1 MSEENIIKKGLK
13 KFGLTTLAVDN
24 ATSIFILTFMVIV
37 FGVSSYTSIPKEAYP
52 EINFPQIFVNT
63 VYFGNSAEDI
73 ESLITRPIEK
83 ELGSVAEI
91 KKVTSS
97 SMQDYSMIVAEFNSD
112 VEFDDAVRKMKDA
125 VDKAKNELP
134 TDLDRDPEVIEVN
147 MADAPIMSVNVSGN
161 YSNEQLREYA
171 EYLEDRFEDLKEV
184 SKVDMKGVME
194 REVQIEVDLQ
204 KMQAL
209 KVSYS
214 DVAQAI
220 GQENMTMSGGE
231 ILSDEFRRNIR
242 IVGQFEDPAE
252 ISDVIVK
259 SERQRPIYMRDFS
272 TVTYGFQDRTSIAR
286 ADLLPVISLDVI
298 KKRGENVI
306 TAASKIKEII
316 AASEG
321 TALPEDLSITLFN
334 DMSIQTESLNSN
346 LENSIISGVILVVLV
361 LLFFLGLRNAMFVG
375 AAIPLSMLIGFVVL
389 QAIGYSMNMMV
400 LFSLILALGM
410 LVDNAIVVVENI
422 YRYMQEGYSGPDA
435 AKYGTGEV
443 AVPIIASTATTLA
456 AFVPLA
462 FWPGIMGSFMRYLPI
477 TLIIVL
483 SCSLFV
489 ALVINPVLTSAL
501 MKVDEKADDAAA
513 RKRKTRNNLIG
524 VLVMILL
531 AVAAHFGG
539 VMWLRN
545 ILVFSAAISFLNHF
559 LLRPGSFIFQN
570 KVLPILERGYD
581 KFIRFALKGVMP
593 YLIFIGTIGLL
604 ISSFALMGVFPPK
617 VVLFPDPPPNYINA
631 FVELPMGKDIEATN
645 RIMKD
650 LEAQVVKII
659 EPHRDVVDAV
669 LAQIGENTSD
679 PNAGPDFTAS
689 PQKARLT
696 VTFVKAEDRNGKDTW
711 AIMDEIR
718 QGLKGV
724 PGVKM
729 VLAKDAAGPPT
740 GNPINIEIQ
749 GEDVTTLAN
758 LSEDVINHI
767 NAQNIGGIEELKK
780 DINLGK
786 PEMIIDIDREAARRF
801 EISTFAIA
809 DAVRTSVFG
818 KEISKFKDGDDDH
831 PIVIRANSDYR
842 YNIDQVLNQMITFRS
857 MASGQIVQVP
867 ISALV
872 KKRYTS
878 TFDAIKRKD
887 QERMV
892 TVFSN
897 VVEGYNPNEI
907 ILGIQSA
914 LDDYDFPEGYTY
926 EFTGEQQEQQEN
938 MAFLGSALL
947 IALFAIL
954 LILVAQFNSVSAP
967 VIILLSVIFSTIGVL
982 YGYVMTGRDIEI
994 VMTGVGIISL
1004 AGIVVNNAIVL
1015 IDYIKLTIARKSEE
1029 LSLAGRKGMDFAQ
1042 IKEAIVYGGATRL
1055 RPVLLTAIT
1064 TVLGLIPLAT
1074 GFNINFSTLITDLEP
1089 NIYFGGDNAAF
1100 FGTMAWTVI
1109 YGLIFATFLTLIVV
1123 PVMFW
1128 LSVRLKRGLGNLVG
1142 KKKVQTT

>member
-1 MSEENIIKKGLK
+1 MN
-13 KFGLTTLAVDN
+13 
-24 ATSIFILTFMVIV
+24 
-37 FGVSSYTSIPKEAYP
+37 IPKEAYP
-52 EINFPQIFVNT
+52 EVNFPQIFVNT

-83 ELGSVAEI
+83 ELGSVSEI

-97 SMQDYSMIVAEFNSD
+97 SSQDYSLIVAEFNSD
-112 VEFDDAVRKMKDA
+112 VEFDAAVRKMKDA
-125 VDKAKNELP
+125 VDKVKPELP
-134 TDLDRDPEVIEVN
+134 SDLDREPEVIEVN
-147 MADAPIMSVNVSGN
+147 IADVPIMSVNVSGDYN
-161 YSNEQLREYA
+161 NEQLRDYA
-171 EYLEDRFEDLKEV
+171 EYLKDKFEDLKQV

-209 KVSYS
+209 KVSYG
-214 DVAQAI
+214 DIAQAI
-220 GQENMTMSGGE
+220 GQENLTMSGGE
-231 ILSDEFRRNIR
+231 ILSDDFRRNIR
-242 IVGQFEDPAE
+242 IIGQFETPSE
-252 ISDVIVK
+252 IDNVIVK

-272 TVTYGFQDRTSIAR
+272 KVNYGFQDRTSIAR
-286 ADLLPVISLDVI
+286 ADLLPVISLDII

-306 TAASKIKEII
+306 TAAAKIKEII
-316 AASEG
+316 AESEG
-321 TALPEDLSITLFN
+321 TALPDDLSITQFN
-334 DMSIQTESLNSN
+334 DLSIQTESLNSN
-346 LENSIISGVILVVLV
+346 LENSIISGVILVILV
-361 LLFFLGLRNAMFVG
+361 LLFFLGLRNSMFVG
-375 AAIPLSMLIGFVVL
+375 AAIPLSMLIGFVIL
-389 QAIGYSMNMMV
+389 QAIGYTMNMMV

-422 YRYMQEGYSGPDA
+422 YRYMQEGYSGVDA

-483 SCSLFV
+483 ASSLFV

-501 MKVDEKADDAAA
+501 MKIDEKADSKSA
-513 RKRKTRNNLIG
+513 RNCTIRNNLIG
-524 VLVMILL
+524 IFIMFLL
-531 AVAAHFGG
+531 AVAAHFSE
-539 VMWLRN
+539 VFWLRN
-545 ILVFSAAISFLNHF
+545 LLGLAAIITLLNLF
-559 LLRPGSFIFQN
+559 ILRPASFYFQN
-570 KVLPILERGYD
+570 RILPVLEKGYD
-581 KFIRFALKGVMP
+581 KFIRFALRGVTP
-593 YLIFIGTIGLL
+593 YLVFLGTIGLL
-604 ISSFALMGVFPPK
+604 ISSFVMMGIFPPK
-617 VVLFPDPPPNYINA
+617 VVFFPDPPPNYINA
-631 FVELPMGKDIEATN
+631 FIELPMGKDIEATN
-645 RIMKD
+645 QIMKN
-650 LEAQVVKII
+650 LEEEVVKII

-669 LAQIGENTSD
+669 LSQIGENTSD

-711 AIMDEIR
+711 DIMDEIR
-718 QGLKGV
+718 QGLSGI
-724 PGVKM
+724 PGVRM
-729 VLAKDAAGPPT
+729 TLAKDAAGPPT

-749 GEDVTTLAN
+749 GNDVSVLAT
-758 LSEDVINHI
+758 LSENVINYI
-767 NAQNIGGIEELKK
+767 NSQNIGGIEELKK
-780 DINLGK
+780 DVNLGK

-809 DAVRTSVFG
+809 DAIRTSVFG

-831 PIVIRANSDYR
+831 PIVIRANSEYR
-842 YNIDQVLNQMITFRS
+842 YNIDQILNQMITFRS

-872 KKRYTS
+872 KKQYTS

-892 TVFSN
+892 TIFSN

-907 ILGIQSA
+907 IEGIQFA
-914 LDDYDFPEGYTY
+914 LDEFDFPEGYSY

-938 MAFLGSALL
+938 AAFLGSALL
-947 IALFAIL
+947 VALFAIL

-967 VIILLSVIFSTIGVL
+967 IIILLSVIFSTIGVL
-982 YGYVMTGRDIEI
+982 YGYVITNRDIEI

-1015 IDYIKLTIARKSEE
+1015 IDYIQLTIVRKSEE
-1029 LSLAGRKGMDFAQ
+1029 LNLEGRKGLDVAQ

-1074 GFNINFSTLITDLEP
+1074 GFNMNFATLITDLEP

-1109 YGLIFATFLTLIVV
+1109 YGLVFATFLTLIVV

-1128 LSVRLKRGLGNLVG
+1128 LTVGIKRGFGKLF
-1142 KKKVQTT
+1142 KKKPTAEVD